1 VRLAVSRVGRIVL
14 VGRSLLGR
22 GLRGRA
28 IRGAGWDRA
37 CRRVRVGVW
46 LGGWWCRIRLLLRI
60 GIVGECRVELLELGP
75 LHYFL
80 SLMHYRCPDGVVRWK
95 EGHCSFHNDT
105 TAEEEAD
112 AA

>member
-60 GIVGECRVELLELGP
+60 GIVGECRVELLELGRVNCD
-75 LHYFL
+75 LI
-80 SLMHYRCPDGVVRWK
+80 LMQDRCSDGVVGWN
-95 EGHCSFHNDT
+95 EGHCFFR
-105 TAEEEAD
+105 D